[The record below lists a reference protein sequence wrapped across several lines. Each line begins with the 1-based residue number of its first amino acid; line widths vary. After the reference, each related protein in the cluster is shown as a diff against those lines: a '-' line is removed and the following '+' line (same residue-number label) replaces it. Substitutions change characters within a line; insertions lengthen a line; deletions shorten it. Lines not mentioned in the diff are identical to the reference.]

1 VIKKTKKAKERGEE
15 EATKEAEENE
25 KGKADNETEA
35 TNEDKQDKETT
46 QEIEDDSSCKA
57 LSVVNMPSREEKPLI
72 RNDTTA
78 GLQEPR
84 TGAISQE
91 LESFRST
98 KNEEKTSEKEKAKG
112 YQVYL
117 IHIRPENVNF
127 LLPNISVIL
136 VLCTKNGNTLS
147 SL

>member
-1 VIKKTKKAKERGEE
+1 VIKKTKKPKEKGEE

-46 QEIEDDSSCKA
+46 QEIEDDSSYKA
-57 LSVVNMPSREEKPLI
+57 PSVVNMPSREEKPLI

-91 LESFRST
+91 LESSCST

-112 YQVYL
+112 Y
-117 IHIRPENVNF
+117 
-127 LLPNISVIL
+127 
-136 VLCTKNGNTLS
+136 
-147 SL
+147 